1 MEVFACAKTLAA
13 RAARMHFSARSL
25 VKCVGY
31 AIVLLGTCC
40 RNNGASSRV
49 RLAAGGASWGILRPH
64 SFALVIM
71 RCQTI
76 EEARIP
82 KNNSKAVWLKAIP
95 TLLKFKAVIGVS
107 CQINELPPLSGS
119 LGEMNSFAF
128 AVEGV
133 VKDRGVVV
141 DGRSHTK
148 SPQDLIQAVF
158 ALESGPNSVSQF
170 SPTAFNSIL
179 IYQAPFALK
188 YKQSMPPKTYL
199 PSQSTLSTS

>member
-1 MEVFACAKTLAA
+1 VFLLVYCSDVPHQVILPRPLDSLLTVGTSDERLEMYFAMSMEVFACAKTLAA

-82 KNNSKAVWLKAIP
+82 KNNSKAV
-95 TLLKFKAVIGVS
+95 
-107 CQINELPPLSGS
+107 C
-119 LGEMNSFAF
+119 
-128 AVEGV
+128 
-133 VKDRGVVV
+133 
-141 DGRSHTK
+141 
-148 SPQDLIQAVF
+148 
-158 ALESGPNSVSQF
+158 
-170 SPTAFNSIL
+170 
-179 IYQAPFALK
+179 
-188 YKQSMPPKTYL
+188 
-199 PSQSTLSTS
+199 